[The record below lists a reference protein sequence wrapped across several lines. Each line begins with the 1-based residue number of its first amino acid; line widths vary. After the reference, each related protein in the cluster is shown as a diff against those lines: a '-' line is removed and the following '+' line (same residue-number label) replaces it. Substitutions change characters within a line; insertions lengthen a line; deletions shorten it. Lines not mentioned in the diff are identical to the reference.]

1 MATRNPDTKNITRD
15 ERRKRQQEE
24 NPEKAKTLDGKSETV
39 HCPSCQRDIH
49 PRNFYSVNKDN
60 PSYKI
65 SPIIQVCKD
74 CLNLACLNEETKK
87 LDFKRVQGACQTCQI
102 PYEENVIKTYI
113 KNDKL
118 NFGNYKK
125 DTALKSS
132 PFYGYTYDTWELKKI
147 NETTPIVHTE
157 ENGFEED
164 EVCDFIVT
172 RDVRQFWGNGFEKEG
187 YEYLEAEISSWKTT
201 HKCDNRAEQTLLKE
215 ICIKLWD
222 IRKKRESGDN
232 NVSKEQKELQDLM
245 KTASVDPA
253 KANVAS
259 AGKSQ
264 DAFGVWIKDI
274 EEKKPAEWWEDQ
286 EKYKDMDGFLPYI
299 KNYIVRPIENFMA
312 GVRNFFVDDNI
323 DVDLD
328 SVDVGDKN
336 E

>member
-1 MATRNPDTKNITRD
+1 MAKGQGNIST
-15 ERRKRQQEE
+15 EERKRRQSVEGKASTE
-24 NPEKAKTLDGKSETV
+24 NLNGEVERYKCEICKKEKT
-39 HCPSCQRDIH
+39 P
-49 PRNFYSVNKDN
+49 NMFYSTYTHSKKHKQFED
-60 PSYKI
+60 I
-65 SPIIQVCKD
+65 GRFITVCKD
-74 CLNLACLNEETKK
+74 CLNKMAKDNGGKYTLDSIRKSCMWLDIPCREDVILDGIRDGNFNLGNYYKKFFIKNYCEYDYESWENKRKNEET
-87 LDFKRVQGACQTCQI
+87 Q
-102 PYEENVIKTYI
+102 VI
-113 KNDKL
+113 
-118 NFGNYKK
+118 
-125 DTALKSS
+125 
-132 PFYGYTYDTWELKKI
+132 
-147 NETTPIVHTE
+147 HTE

-164 EVCDFIVT
+164 EECNFIVT
-172 RDVRQFWGNGFEKEG
+172 RDIRQFWGNGFEKEG

-274 EEKKPAEWWEDQ
+274 EEKRPAEWFEEQ